1 MAGDTRESSR
11 VHRTPLGQR
20 IKELRGDV
28 TLRKLATE
36 LHIDFT
42 YLSKIEN
49 GSDVPGEDVLRKMA
63 AHFGV
68 DAEELLALAGKVPT
82 ELTERARA
90 EPATGRLLR
99 RLPKLSQEQMR
110 EIYKVAGVD
119 HADEDGK

>member
-1 MAGDTRESSR
+1 LAGETRESSKVNR
-11 VHRTPLGQR
+11 SPLGQR

-36 LHIDFT
+36 LKIDFT

-63 AHFGV
+63 AHFDV
-68 DAEELLALAGKVPT
+68 DAEELLGLAGKVPT

-99 RLPKLSQEQMR
+99 RLPQLSPEQMR
-110 EIYKVAGVD
+110 AIYRVAGVE